1 MKLNQLVP
9 CDYDVEICGLSADS
23 REIRPGFL
31 FGSLNGSQYL
41 ESAINN
47 GAAAVIV
54 PENDDTA
61 VKAGIAVIP
70 AANPNLL
77 FARAAAKFYGGQ
89 PEHICAITGT
99 NGKTSIADF
108 IRQIL
113 TMMGK
118 KAASMGT
125 LGLIKGTEAPIPS
138 PNTTPNA
145 VTVQRELSELK
156 N

>member
-77 FARAAAKFYGGQ
+77 FARAAAKF
-89 PEHICAITGT
+89 T
-99 NGKTSIADF
+99 
-108 IRQIL
+108 
-113 TMMGK
+113 
-118 KAASMGT
+118 AASRNT
-125 LGLIKGTEAPIPS
+125 SAPLPALTAKHQLPIS
-138 PNTTPNA
+138 YA
-145 VTVQRELSELK
+145 RF
-156 N
+156 

>member
-31 FGSLNGSQYL
+31 FGSLNESQYL

-47 GAAAVIV
+47 GAVAVIV

-61 VKAGIAVIP
+61 VKAGIAAIP

-89 PEHICAITGT
+89 PEHICAIT
-99 NGKTSIADF
+99 A
-108 IRQIL
+108 L
-113 TMMGK
+113 TAK
-118 KAASMGT
+118 HQ
-125 LGLIKGTEAPIPS
+125 LPIS
-138 PNTTPNA
+138 YA
-145 VTVQRELSELK
+145 RF
-156 N
+156 